1 MKIGGIIDGTFSY
14 DSPTGQG
21 GFHESD
27 TVNTPYVLVWGA
39 SIPFTD
45 IDASQL
51 QETRPAAQAPQQT
64 AAVSTNIHRAEALPQ
79 VSAM

>member
-1 MKIGGIIDGTFSY
+1 MIDDTFSY

-51 QETRPAAQAPQQT
+51 QETRPVAQAPEHT
-64 AAVSTNIHRAEALPQ
+64 AAIFTDVHRTEAVPQ